1 MRNARHRKSRL
12 IASVTPES
20 LLERPFGLNKRL
32 IALAALIGVACWTL
46 VQSPVGA
53 YKPRV
58 LRMGFVPSENLQH
71 IMRNAQPIVSAMSRE
86 LKMEVVPFVA
96 TDYTGVIEAMRAKKL
111 DVAFF
116 APGAYVLAERQANA
130 KAILKAVRGGDGFF
144 YSAIITRTDS
154 NIKSLRDLKG
164 KTFAFVDP
172 VSVSGAIYPKA
183 LLLDEGLRPERDFSQ
198 VIYAGGHD
206 ATVLAVLHGKVDA
219 GATFSN
225 DTAGKQGSWNEFLPP
240 EQQSKIRVLAYTKPA
255 PSDNIAVADG
265 LDPAIVAQVKSAL
278 LKMSSTPEGRKHLM
292 DIYHIEG
299 FAPTSPAEYAPIRD
313 AFNRVGHR
321 LP

>member
-1 MRNARHRKSRL
+1 MRNSHLRFVRL
-12 IASVTPES
+12 VA
-20 LLERPFGLNKRL
+20 G
-32 IALAALIGVACWTL
+32 AALIGAALLTF
-46 VQSPVGA
+46 VQAPVEA

-116 APGAYVLAERQANA
+116 APGAYVLAERQAHA
-130 KAILKAVRGGDGFF
+130 RAILKAVRGGDGFF

-154 NIKSLRDLKG
+154 NIKSIRDLKG

-183 LLLDEGLRPERDFSQ
+183 LLLDEGLRPERDFAQ

-225 DTAGKQGSWNEFLPP
+225 DTKGKQGSWHEFLPLD
-240 EQQSKIRVLAYTKPA
+240 QQDKIRVLAYTKPA
-255 PSDNIAVADG
+255 PSDNIAVAEG
-265 LDPAIVAQVKSAL
+265 LDPEIVEKIKSAL
-278 LKMSSTPEGRKHLM
+278 LKMSSTPEGRKNLM

-299 FAPTSPAEYAPIRD
+299 FAPTTPAEYAPIRD

>member
-1 MRNARHRKSRL
+1 
-12 IASVTPES
+12 
-20 LLERPFGLNKRL
+20 
-32 IALAALIGVACWTL
+32 
-46 VQSPVGA
+46 
-53 YKPRV
+53 
-58 LRMGFVPSENLQH
+58 MGFVPSENLQH
-71 IMRNAQPIVSAMSRE
+71 IMRNAQPIVSTMSRE

-116 APGAYVLAERQANA
+116 APGAYVLAERQAKA
-130 KAILKAVRGGDGFF
+130 RAILKAVRGGDGFF
-144 YSAIITRTDS
+144 YSAIITRSDS
-154 NIKSLRDLKG
+154 SIKSLRDLKG

-183 LLLDEGLRPERDFSQ
+183 LLLEEGLRPERDFSQ

-219 GATFSN
+219 GATFANST
-225 DTAGKQGSWNEFLPP
+225 DGKQGSWHGFLPP
-240 EQQSKIRVLAYTKPA
+240 EQHDKIRVLAYTKPA
-255 PSDNIAVADG
+255 PSDNIAVAEG
-265 LDPAIVAQVKSAL
+265 LDPQIVSKITSAL
-278 LKMSSTPEGRKHLM
+278 LKMSSTPEGRKNLM

-299 FAPTSPAEYAPIRD
+299 FAPTTPAEYAPIRD

>member
-1 MRNARHRKSRL
+1 MRKSRSRNTRLVALVAL
-12 IASVTPES
+12 IA
-20 LLERPFGLNKRL
+20 
-32 IALAALIGVACWTL
+32 AACLTL
-46 VQSPVGA
+46 VVQAPVEA

-71 IMRNAQPIVSAMSRE
+71 IMRNAQPIVQHMSRE

-116 APGAYVLAERQANA
+116 APGAYVLAERQAKA
-130 KAILKAVRGGDGFF
+130 RAILKAVRDGKGVF
-144 YSAIITRTDS
+144 YSAIITRSDS
-154 NIKSLRDLKG
+154 GIKSIRDLKG

-183 LLLDEGLRPERDFSQ
+183 LLMQEGLRPERDFSQ

-219 GATFSN
+219 GATFAN
-225 DTAGKQGSWNEFLPP
+225 DTDGKHGAWHEFLTP
-240 EQQSKIRVLAYTKPA
+240 EQQEKIRVVAYTKPA
-255 PSDNIAVADG
+255 PSDNIAVAEG
-265 LDPAIVAQVKSAL
+265 LDPGIVEQVKAAL
-278 LKMSSTPEGRKHLM
+278 IKMSSTPEGRKKLM
-292 DIYHIEG
+292 DIYHIEA
-299 FAPTSPAEYAPIRD
+299 FAPTTPGEYAPIRD

>member
-1 MRNARHRKSRL
+1 MRKSRSKR
-12 IASVTPES
+12 IR
-20 LLERPFGLNKRL
+20 LLA
-32 IALAALIGVACWTL
+32 IVALIGLAL
-46 VQSPVGA
+46 FQEPVGA

-71 IMRNAQPIVSAMSRE
+71 IMRNAQPIVSTMSRE

-116 APGAYVLAERQANA
+116 APGAYVLAERQAKA
-130 KAILKAVRGGDGFF
+130 RAILKAVRGGDGFF
-144 YSAIITRTDS
+144 YSAIITRSDS
-154 NIKSLRDLKG
+154 SIKSLRDLKG

-183 LLLDEGLRPERDFSQ
+183 LLLEEGLRPERDFSQ

-219 GATFSN
+219 GATFANST
-225 DTAGKQGSWNEFLPP
+225 DGKQGSWHGFLPP
-240 EQQSKIRVLAYTKPA
+240 EQHDKIRVLAYTKPA
-255 PSDNIAVADG
+255 PSDNIAVAEG
-265 LDPAIVAQVKSAL
+265 LDPQIVSKITSAL
-278 LKMSSTPEGRKHLM
+278 LKMSSTPEGRKNLM

-299 FAPTSPAEYAPIRD
+299 FAPTTPAEYAPIRD

>member
-1 MRNARHRKSRL
+1 MRNARQRKTRF
-12 IASVTPES
+12 A
-20 LLERPFGLNKRL
+20 
-32 IALAALIGVACWTL
+32 ALAALIAAACWTL
-46 VQSPVGA
+46 LQPPVEA

-86 LKMEVVPFVA
+86 LKMDVVPFVA

-116 APGAYVLAERQANA
+116 APGAYVLAEKQANA
-130 KAILKAVRGGDGFF
+130 RAILKAVRGGEGFF
-144 YSAIITRTDS
+144 YSAIITRADS
-154 NIKSLRDLKG
+154 GIKSLRDLKG

-183 LLLDEGLRPERDFSQ
+183 LLMDEGLRPERDFSQ

-225 DTAGKQGSWNEFLPP
+225 DTEGKKGSWHEFLPP
-240 EQQSKIRVLAYTKPA
+240 EQAAKIRVLAYTKPM
-255 PSDNIAVADG
+255 PSDNIAVAEG
-265 LDPAIVAQVKSAL
+265 LDPEIVSKVKAAL
-278 LKMSSTPEGRKHLM
+278 IKMSSTPEGRKHLM

-299 FAPTSPAEYAPIRD
+299 LVPTTPAEYAPVRD

-321 LP
+321 MP

>member
-1 MRNARHRKSRL
+1 MRKSHSKR
-12 IASVTPES
+12 V
-20 LLERPFGLNKRL
+20 LLL
-32 IALAALIGVACWTL
+32 AMAALLGLTL
-46 VQSPVGA
+46 FQESAGA

-116 APGAYVLAERQANA
+116 APGAYVLAERQAKA
-130 KAILKAVRGGDGFF
+130 RAILKAVRGGDGFF
-144 YSAIITRTDS
+144 YSAIITRSDS

-183 LLLDEGLRPERDFSQ
+183 MLLGEGLRPERDFAQ

-219 GATFSN
+219 GATFANST
-225 DTAGKQGSWNEFLPP
+225 DGKQGSWHGFLPP
-240 EQQSKIRVLAYTKPA
+240 EQHDKIRVLAYTKPA
-255 PSDNIAVADG
+255 PSDNIAVAEG
-265 LDPAIVAQVKSAL
+265 LDAEIVAKVKAAL
-278 LKMSSTPEGRKHLM
+278 LKMSSTPEGRKNLM

-299 FAPTSPAEYAPIRD
+299 FAPTNPAEYAPIRD